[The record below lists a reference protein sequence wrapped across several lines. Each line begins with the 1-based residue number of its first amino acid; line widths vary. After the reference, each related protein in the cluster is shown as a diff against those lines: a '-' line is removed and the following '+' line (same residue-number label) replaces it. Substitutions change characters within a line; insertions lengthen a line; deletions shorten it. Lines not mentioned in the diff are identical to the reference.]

1 MDYYQK
7 KQMSVSS
14 SLSLVLPQSSH
25 EFPLVAD
32 PFELPDPTILIEN
45 ESAICRLEQNA
56 RPDYLATL
64 LSKSNPNMTNVQSA
78 LFYTTTETILVLNRI
93 RTGSMSF
100 TGMYLHKPIYLPKI
114 DWCLFSDIF
123 PEHTPFIH
131 CLHEQFTVTFSNI
144 IKVLRYAYSVSTE
157 VPFCNNSEYL
167 RYMRDSVVPFLRDYN
182 TLLDGHMEFTYPR
195 LHTFPNLR
203 KSSNTYVKVI
213 NSVDIDTRPPIVLA
227 LTVSNNVIR
236 RALEYVTNAQLHGAV
251 PQNTVG

>member
-1 MDYYQK
+1 
-7 KQMSVSS
+7 MSVSS
-14 SLSLVLPQSSH
+14 SLSLVLPQSSY
-25 EFPLVAD
+25 EFPLVTD
-32 PFELPDPTILIEN
+32 PFELPDPIILVEN
-45 ESAICRLEQNA
+45 ESSIGRLGHNA

-64 LSKSNPNMTNVQSA
+64 LSKSNPNMTNVLSA

-93 RTGSMSF
+93 RTGSVNLIG
-100 TGMYLHKPIYLPKI
+100 TYLHKPVYLPTI

-144 IKVLRYAYSVSTE
+144 IKVLRYAYSVSTK
-157 VPFCNNSEYL
+157 PPSCNNSDYVN
-167 RYMRDSVVPFLRDYN
+167 YMRDIVVPFLRDYN
-182 TLLDGHMEFTYPR
+182 ILLDGHMEFTYPR
-195 LHTFPNLR
+195 LHTFPNIR

-213 NSVDIDTRPPIVLA
+213 NSVDIYTRPPIVLA

-236 RALEYVTNAQLHGAV
+236 RAFEYVTNSQVHGAV